1 MKITKKDIHK
11 MIGEELESIIKEGF
25 GGELNEKDRAE
36 FEKVRMSNA
45 EVLGYKLTGKPD
57 VKLKQEDKVMFV
69 VRKIDIQYKIPA
81 RFNDELIVQT
91 NCIRATNYS
100 LMLKQNILRDKEII
114 TEGKVEIVCI
124 SADFFKPV
132 RIPKI
137 AKQLMEIL

>member
-1 MKITKKDIHK
+1 MKRVIFEWDVRVYFEDTDSGGVVYHANYLKFMERARTEWIRN
-11 MIGEELESIIKEGF
+11 F
-25 GGELNEKDRAE
+25 GLNQ
-36 FEKVRMSNA
+36 
-45 EVLGYKLTGKPD
+45 T
-57 VKLKQEDKVMFV
+57 KLKKEDKVMFV

-100 LMLKQNILRDKEII
+100 LMLKQNILRGKEII